1 VRTQLQSLW
10 RLLLLAALVQLT
22 PADAGTAPQPAALHF
37 DLNRA
42 DIRDF
47 IREVA
52 TRNGLKPRVVRALLR
67 HAVPQIK
74 VIERTEQPAERV
86 LAWWEYRAH
95 FVTEKRIAAGV
106 DFWLE
111 HRELL
116 ERIAA
121 ERGVPPEYI
130 VSILGCE
137 TFYGHM
143 TGHDRVIDALMTLAF
158 GQPLPS
164 KLAKSELEQFILL
177 TREERIDP
185 LTVTGSYAGAMG
197 APQFMPSSYRRF
209 AIDADGDQHRDLW
222 NDWADIFASIA
233 NFLRE
238 HGWEPATPVMSAVLV
253 EPGAGFHIDLKNLDL
268 NETLGDLNAQGVDS
282 DLTAEATTP
291 VVLVSAEERDGPA
304 YRLGFKNFQVITRY
318 NHSAR
323 YAMAVHDLAQAILA
337 RISPSAP
344 Q

>member
-1 VRTQLQSLW
+1 
-10 RLLLLAALVQLT
+10 LLLFALVQLT
-22 PADAGTAPQPAALHF
+22 PADADTTPPPATHF
-37 DLNRA
+37 DLSRA

-47 IREVA
+47 IHEVA
-52 TRNGLKPRVVRALLR
+52 TRNALNPRAVRALLR

-130 VSILGCE
+130 VAILGCE
-137 TFYGHM
+137 TFYGRT
-143 TGHDRVIDALMTLAF
+143 TGHDRVLDALMTLAF
-158 GQPLPS
+158 AEPVHS
-164 KLAKSELEQFILL
+164 KLARSELEQFILL

-209 AIDADGDQHRDLW
+209 AVDADGDRHRDLW

-238 HGWEPATPVMSAVLV
+238 HGWEPAAPVMSAAVI
-253 EPGAGFHIDLKNLDL
+253 EPGASFRIDLKNLDL
-268 NETLGDLNAQGVDS
+268 NETLGDLNSQGVESELPAPDS
-282 DLTAEATTP
+282 AA

-323 YAMAVHDLAQAILA
+323 YAMAVHDLAQAILV
-337 RISPSAP
+337 RITSAAP
-344 Q
+344 